1 MIQLRKTVK
10 IYQIDQ
16 EVRDRIPNLIE
27 IMQMVEV
34 YLEWEVTI
42 CSEIKMVDS

>member
-16 EVRDRIPNLIE
+16 EVRDQIPNPIE
-27 IMQMVEV
+27 IMQMEEV
-34 YLEWEVTI
+34 YLEWVVTI
-42 CSEIKMVDS
+42 CSEIKMVDL